1 MILKYE
7 EACKIL
13 DINIENI
20 SQEHIKKQ
28 YRLKAL
34 QYHPDKNSS
43 TSANEEFIRVNDAYE
58 YLIKRKNNE
67 RNKSYSDM
75 FSDFIDNSNLFHN
88 DENYNIINTIFK
100 NIILECEDKTL
111 SFLSNVN
118 KHNLSNIINI
128 IKKYKS
134 IFIFNDE
141 LINRLDELYNNKI
154 NNEEHIVLNPLIDDL
169 LEDNVYKFQCDN
181 EQFIIPLWH
190 AEVYFTDNEKE
201 IHIYCNPLLPSNIN
215 IDCDNNIFI
224 SIREN
229 VKNIFD
235 KEKYYFNIGKQVY
248 HIDNHLIKMLSYQEI
263 ILKNKGISKI
273 NSSNILNNKNRGDI
287 IIKLNLIF
295 N

>member
-1 MILKYE
+1 MISNYD

-43 TSANEEFIRVNDAYE
+43 NSANEEFIRVNNAYE
-58 YLIKRKNNE
+58 YLIKSKNNE
-67 RNKSYSDM
+67 RNKSYSEI
-75 FSDFIDNSNLFHN
+75 FSDFIENSNLFN
-88 DENYNIINTIFK
+88 NGENYNIINTIFK
-100 NIILECEDKTL
+100 NIILECEDKTIA
-111 SFLSNVN
+111 FLSNVN
-118 KHNLSNIINI
+118 KHNLSIILNI
-128 IKKYKS
+128 IKKYKH

-141 LINRLDELYNNKI
+141 LINKLDELYNNKL
-154 NNEEHIVLNPLIDDL
+154 NNEEHIILNPLIDDL
-169 LEDNVYKFQCDN
+169 LEDNVYKFQCDD

-190 AEVYFTDNEKE
+190 AEVYFTENNKDF
-201 IHIYCNPLLPSNIN
+201 HIYCYPLLPSNIN

-229 VKNIFD
+229 IKNIFD
-235 KEKYYFNIGKQVY
+235 KEKYYFNIGKQIH
-248 HIDNHLIKMLSYQEI
+248 HIDNHLIKLLSYQEI
-263 ILKNKGISKI
+263 VLKNKGISKI
-273 NSSNILNNKNRGDI
+273 NPSHILNNKIRGNI
-287 IIKLNLIF
+287 IIKLTLIF

>member
-1 MILKYE
+1 MRTAI
-7 EACKIL
+7 I
-13 DINIENI
+13 
-20 SQEHIKKQ
+20 
-28 YRLKAL
+28 
-34 QYHPDKNSS
+34 
-43 TSANEEFIRVNDAYE
+43 
-58 YLIKRKNNE
+58 
-67 RNKSYSDM
+67 
-75 FSDFIDNSNLFHN
+75 FIDNSNLFHN

>member
-7 EACKIL
+7 EACEIL

-20 SQEHIKKQ
+20 SQEYIKKQ
-28 YRLKAL
+28 YRIKAL

-43 TSANEEFIRVNDAYE
+43 SSANEEFIRVNNAYE
-58 YLIKRKNNE
+58 YLIKTQNND
-67 RNKSYSDM
+67 RNKSYSEI
-75 FSDFIDNSNLFHN
+75 FSDFIENSNLFHN
-88 DENYNIINTIFK
+88 NENYNIINTIFN

-118 KHNLSNIINI
+118 KHNLSIIINI

-141 LINRLDELYNNKI
+141 LINRLDELYSNKS

-169 LEDNVYKFQCDN
+169 LEDNVYKFQCDKN
-181 EQFIIPLWH
+181 QFIIPLWH
-190 AEVYFTDNEKE
+190 SELYFTESNKE
-201 IHIYCNPLLPSNIN
+201 YHIYCNPLLPNNISL
-215 IDCDNNIFI
+215 DNNNNIII

-229 VKNIFD
+229 IKNTFD

-287 IIKLNLIF
+287 IIKLTLIF